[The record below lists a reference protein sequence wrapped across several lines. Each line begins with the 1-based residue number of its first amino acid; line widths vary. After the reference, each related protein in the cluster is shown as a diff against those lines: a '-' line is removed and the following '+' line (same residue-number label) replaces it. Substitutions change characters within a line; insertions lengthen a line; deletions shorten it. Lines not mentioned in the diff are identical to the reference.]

1 MADKKTG
8 TFRILVATDGS
19 DHARA
24 AITTAMNFPWPA
36 RTQVRVVAARRT
48 RAEHSQSILLA
59 ALDRGADAAAERARR
74 TLSRRWPEVDAV
86 VLDKAPVEGILSEAE
101 RFAADAIVLGWR
113 GHGAIRRLLMGSVSR
128 GVVRGA
134 SCTVLVVRR
143 AARVRR
149 VVVGIDRSATAKR
162 ALAFVARLVPPADG
176 RVILLTAVDAM
187 DVPSHALV
195 PGGRTVAREVKR
207 ANTRRAKAAAKE
219 LNRAAGQLQRA
230 GWRTRTLVTSGE
242 PLRDLLGT
250 LASTRAQLLVVGAR
264 GTSGVRHL
272 LLGSVAEGAL
282 NRSPVPVLI
291 AR

>member
-195 PGGRTVAREVKR
+195 PGGRAVAREVKR
-207 ANTRRAKAAAKE
+207 TNTRRAKAAAKE